1 MPQSAS
7 LISPHQRRV
16 VAEIVG
22 LVAPV
27 EFVPDPETRTRV
39 EDDATDFVC
48 SQIAAMPSFLRLPY
62 RLVLTAFNLLPL
74 LRWARPFT
82 RLPERARASYLSLW
96 SDGGISLNRDF
107 VKLLRSCAL
116 LAYFDH
122 EEVRRYLE
130 SAPRPT
136 LAGAAGPSGV
146 PAREAS

>member
-1 MPQSAS
+1 MIPSR
-7 LISPHQRRV
+7 QRHV

-22 LVAPV
+22 LVTPA
-27 EFVPDPETRTRV
+27 EFLPDPEARARV
-39 EDDATDFVC
+39 RDDATDFVC

-62 RLVLTAFNLLPL
+62 RLALAAFNLLPV
-74 LRWARPFT
+74 LRWARPFS
-82 RLPERARASYLSLW
+82 RLPERARTAYLSVW

-122 EEVRRYLE
+122 EEVRRQLRN
-130 SAPRPT
+130 APRPS
-136 LAGAAGPSGV
+136 LAGAAGRIGV

>member
-1 MPQSAS
+1 MIP
-7 LISPHQRRV
+7 PHQRRV

-22 LVAPV
+22 LIAPA
-27 EFVPDPETRTRV
+27 EFAPDPEIRARV
-39 EDDATDFVC
+39 QDDTTDFVC

-62 RLVLTAFNLLPL
+62 RLALVAFQWLPL
-74 LRWARPFT
+74 LRWARPFA
-82 RLPERARASYLSLW
+82 RLPERAKVAYLSFW

-122 EEVRRYLE
+122 EEVRRQLG
-130 SAPRPT
+130 STPGPT
-136 LAGAAGPSGV
+136 LAGTSGRSGV